1 MKQETIDSSP
11 TMASSSAADAML
23 QAPVPSVHWL
33 QCIELGYDGAA
44 PKEAPVC
51 FHCGKSDVKL
61 SQCAKCNVAGYCSR
75 ECQVKDWKSG
85 AGGGHKYSC
94 QAYARAGVNMQI
106 DKEEDKS
113 LARKDVFTRI
123 RFYACPFAV
132 HKEGILGKGFLFVQ
146 SDCTLAELSLPIP
159 KNSSGRPL
167 NNVRA
172 CLLHY
177 LTVGEYDSEVCRDD
191 FELTEV
197 RSKLQEAVDAYD
209 CLTSVVLLMRFRCGH
224 VALGVAPLVPD
235 YSISKSLGKDYFEL
249 STAGALQLNLDDL

>member
-1 MKQETIDSSP
+1 
-11 TMASSSAADAML
+11 MASSTAADAIL
-23 QAPVPSVHWL
+23 KAPVPSVDWL
-33 QCIELGYDGAA
+33 QCLELGYDGAV
-44 PKEAPVC
+44 PRGDPVC
-51 FHCGKSDVKL
+51 FHCGKSNVKL
-61 SQCAKCNVAGYCSR
+61 FHCAKCNVAGYCSR
-75 ECQVKDWKSG
+75 ECQVNDWKSG
-85 AGGGHKYSC
+85 ANGGHKHSC
-94 QAYARAGVNMQI
+94 QAYARVGVNMQI
-106 DKEEDKS
+106 DRQEDKAS
-113 LARKDVFTRI
+113 ARKDIFTRI

-159 KNSSGRPL
+159 KSSSGRPL

-191 FELTEV
+191 FELTAV
-197 RSKLQEAVDAYD
+197 RSKLQEAVHSYD
-209 CLTSVVLLMRFRCGH
+209 SQTSIVLLMRFRCGH

-235 YSISKSLGKDYFEL
+235 YSISKRLGKDYFEQ